1 MSKNTKLILII
12 VGILVVLVLS
22 IVGIYNKMTNLDE
35 AAISAWQKVEAE
47 YQRRADLIPNVVN
60 TVKGAADYERGTLE
74 AVIEARSNATSMK
87 IDPSNLTEENLA
99 AYQQAQDQLSSAIS
113 RLIVVVERYPELKAN
128 ANFEHLIT
136 ELEGTENRIKTARNN
151 FNEAVQTYN
160 TTIRRFPNNMFAGMF
175 GFEKKAYFQA
185 KEGAEN
191 APEVNFEK

>member
-1 MSKNTKLILII
+1 MSKNTKFILII
-12 VGILVVLVLS
+12 VGIIAVLVLT

-74 AVIEARSNATSMK
+74 AVIEARSKASSVQ

-99 AYQQAQDQLSSAIS
+99 AYQQAQDQLSSALN
-113 RLIVVVERYPELKAN
+113 RLLVVVERYPELKAN

-136 ELEGTENRIKTARNN
+136 EVEGTENRIKTARNN

-175 GFEKKAYFQA
+175 GFEKKAYFKA

-191 APEVNFEK
+191 APEVNFEN

>member
-1 MSKNTKLILII
+1 MSKNTKFILII
-12 VGILVVLVLS
+12 VGIIAVLVLT

-74 AVIEARSNATSMK
+74 AVIEARSKASSVQ

-99 AYQQAQDQLSSAIS
+99 AYQQAQDQLSSALN
-113 RLIVVVERYPELKAN
+113 RLLVVVERYPELKAN

-175 GFEKKAYFQA
+175 GFEKKAYFKA

-191 APEVNFEK
+191 APEVNFEN

>member
-1 MSKNTKLILII
+1 MSKTVKILIF
-12 VGILVVLVLS
+12 VGILAVIAFGV
-22 IVGIYNKMTNLDE
+22 VGIFNNMTNLDE
-35 AAISAWQKVEAE
+35 ATTSAWKKVETE

-74 AVIEARSNATSMK
+74 AVMEARSKASSVQ

-99 AYQQAQDQLSSAIS
+99 AFQQAQDQLSSALS
-113 RLIVVVERYPELKAN
+113 RLMVVVERYPELKAN
-128 ANFEHLIT
+128 VNFEHLIT

-160 TTIRRFPNNMFAGMF
+160 TTIRRFPNNIFAGMF
-175 GFEKKAYFQA
+175 GFERKAYFNA

-191 APEVNFEK
+191 APEVNFEN